1 MNIDNFLQT
10 RLIQQQQR
18 DLYRQRQIYPNN
30 YLDFCSNDY
39 LGLADHREIKQ
50 AAQLAIDNFG
60 VGARASQLVNG
71 HNAAHAELEQQFAEF
86 IGCERALLFSS
97 GYLANLGVLT
107 GILQAVDMIFLDK
120 LSHASLI
127 DAAKLS
133 PANFK
138 RYPHRNIMRLQNL
151 LANSP
156 ARIKLIVTDG
166 VFSMDGDIADLP
178 QLIALGQAEQAYL
191 MLDDAHGIGVLGA
204 GGRGSLQH
212 FGLNPEHITIII
224 STLGKAFGVAGAL
237 VGGSKILI
245 ESLIQFARSYIY
257 TTAPPAALA
266 VAASKGLELMQTEA
280 WRREK
285 LQANIAYFRHQAQQ
299 YGIKINDS
307 ITPIQPIIVGDN
319 DLAMRISAGLYERGI
334 AVTAIRPP
342 TVAVNTARL
351 RITLSARHELQ
362 HIDKLIYS
370 LRELIPTP
378 LSIAKGN

>member
-1 MNIDNFLQT
+1 MNIDNLLQA
-10 RLIQQQQR
+10 RLIQQQQQN
-18 DLYRQRQIYPNN
+18 LYRKRLIYPPN

-39 LGLADHREIKQ
+39 LGLADHIEVKRACMSAVER
-50 AAQLAIDNFG
+50 FG

-71 HNAAHAELEQQFAEF
+71 HNAAHAEVEQQFAEF

-107 GILQAVDMIFLDK
+107 AILQSNDMIFLDK

-133 PANFK
+133 LARFK
-138 RYPHRNIMRLQNL
+138 RYRDIIHLQHLLQN
-151 LANSP
+151 NP

-166 VFSMDGDIADLP
+166 VFSMDGNIADLP
-178 QLIALGQAEQAYL
+178 QLIGLGQSLQAYL
-191 MLDDAHGIGVLGA
+191 MVDDAHGIGVLGA
-204 GGRGSLQH
+204 NGRGSLQH
-212 FGLNPEHITIII
+212 FGLTPKDITVIVC
-224 STLGKAFGVAGAL
+224 TLGKAFGVSGAV
-237 VGGSKILI
+237 VGGSGVLI

-266 VAASKGLELMQTEA
+266 ASVSTSLQLLEREA

-285 LQANIAYFRHQAQQ
+285 LQANIAYFRQQAQQ
-299 YGIKINDS
+299 YELKISNS
-307 ITPIQPIIVGDN
+307 ITPIQPIILGSN
-319 DLAMRISAGLYERGI
+319 DLAMRVSAGLYERGL
-334 AVTAIRPP
+334 AVVAMRPP

-362 HIDKLIYS
+362 HIDKLVRS
-370 LRELIPTP
+370 LREL
-378 LSIAKGN
+378 S